1 VLPATCLVYLV
12 WSVTVTDVCDVFPL
26 ASVRVTL
33 MVLPATEATAPW
45 TPGRFAGAVVGEPEG
60 PPGAASLPGGHLPS
74 TAGLTRTDPAVIG
87 WSPWD
92 PPWAGR
98 TLTQLPAVTSVS
110 AAGLASLTFVDAVKS
125 TVALPFFWVTWA
137 ALPDTD
143 AISPL
148 TCAWPVAGGTEE
160 DGGVVDGGAAVAP
173 GELVLGDV
181 VGLDVFDE
189 PHAAMDSAVTPVT
202 AMIANRASRGGRE
215 LTDINVSP
223 IVGRPED
230 QIYRLELCA
239 VCGKLCVTE
248 GLMLAKLRTR
258 LRRGG

>member
-1 VLPATCLVYLV
+1 MLPATCLVYLV
-12 WSVTVTDVCDVFPL
+12 WSVTVTAVCDVLPS
-26 ASVRVTL
+26 ASVLVTL

-60 PPGAASLPGGHLPS
+60 PPEGAGAVEPPGMDSLPGGHMPS
-74 TAGLTRTDPAVIG
+74 TAGLTRTDVAVIG
-87 WSPWD
+87 WLPCD
-92 PPWAGR
+92 PPRVGR

-110 AAGLASLTFVDAVKS
+110 AAGLASVTLVDEVKS
-125 TVALPFFWVTWA
+125 TVALPFFWLTWA

-148 TCAWPVAGGTEE
+148 TCARPVTGGAEE

-173 GELVLGDV
+173 GELALGDV

-202 AMIANRASRGGRE
+202 AMIANRARHRESPGGRE
-215 LTDINVSP
+215 LMCVVKHQLDAHRGNV
-223 IVGRPED
+223 
-230 QIYRLELCA
+230 
-239 VCGKLCVTE
+239 
-248 GLMLAKLRTR
+248 RTR
-258 LRRGG
+258 LRRGA